1 MAADLLIATRSA
13 DKLEE
18 IRAILRS
25 SVRARL
31 LTLRDVGIP
40 HDPAEED
47 IEQHATFIENAI
59 AKAHYFAHR
68 SGLRVLADDSGLV
81 VNALQ
86 GGPGVRTKRFA
97 KDNGFVADD
106 VAGKALDQA
115 NNDLLLERLAT
126 VPSEQRS
133 AHYVCAVAFANTDR
147 LIASS
152 VGTCSGVI
160 ARARK
165 GDGGFGYDPLFLL
178 PSLGVTFAQLTP
190 AQKNARSHRAIAFRA
205 IAAQLR

>member
-1 MAADLLIATRSA
+1 MASDLLIATRSA

-18 IRAILRS
+18 IRAILQT

-31 LTLRDVGIP
+31 LALRDLGIA

-47 IEQHATFIENAI
+47 IEQHATFIENAV
-59 AKAHYFAHR
+59 AKAHYFAQR

-86 GGPGVRTKRFA
+86 GGPGVRTRRFA
-97 KDNGFVADD
+97 IDNGYVAAD
-106 VAGKALDQA
+106 VAGKALDEA
-115 NNDLLLERLAT
+115 NNDLLLERLAN
-126 VPSEQRS
+126 VADEQRH
-133 AHYVCAVAFANTDR
+133 AHYVCAVAFANPDR
-147 LIASS
+147 VIASS

-160 ARARK
+160 ARERK
-165 GDGGFGYDPLFLL
+165 GSGGFGYDPLFFL
-178 PSLGVTFAQLTP
+178 PPLSVTFAQLTP
-190 AQKNARSHRAIAFRA
+190 AEKNARSHRAIAFRA